1 MGADPRGHSKTL
13 AFTLSHRKGWDRSSH
28 NRTHDKRMA
37 LTVSQWWEQGDPEET
52 FTVQVSD
59 DGGLNQGENS
69 GGGEKCSH
77 AGCILNVE
85 PITDIGCRFHVES
98 ERKKSLG
105 PLQKFLSSATQ
116 TVKLS
121 KQS

>member
-1 MGADPRGHSKTL
+1 M
-13 AFTLSHRKGWDRSSH
+13 
-28 NRTHDKRMA
+28 
-37 LTVSQWWEQGDPEET
+37 
-52 FTVQVSD
+52 SD

-85 PITDIGCRFHVES
+85 PITDIGCRVHVES

-105 PLQKFLSSATQ
+105 PLQKFLSSVTQ

>member
-1 MGADPRGHSKTL
+1 MGADPTGHSKTL

-69 GGGEKCSH
+69 GGGEKYSH
-77 AGCILNVE
+77 SGCILNVE
-85 PITDIGCRFHVES
+85 PITDFGCGFHVES

-105 PLQKFLSSATQ
+105 PLQSFYPQ
-116 TVKLS
+116 QH
-121 KQS
+121 KQ